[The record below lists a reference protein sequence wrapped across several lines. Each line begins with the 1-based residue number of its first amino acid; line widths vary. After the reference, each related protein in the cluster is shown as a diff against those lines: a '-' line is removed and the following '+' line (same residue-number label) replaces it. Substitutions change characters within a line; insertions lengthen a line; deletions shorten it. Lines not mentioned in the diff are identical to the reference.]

1 MTTTYV
7 FPGQGSHRVGMGE
20 AAFGRYP
27 HLVRQADSVLGYSVA
42 DLCLSGPAERL
53 GDTRYTQPALYVA
66 GSLAYLERVRETG
79 IVPSLLAG
87 HSLGEYVALFA
98 AGAFDFLTGLE
109 LVAERARLMAE
120 AGDGGMCAV
129 IGLDAG
135 RVTELLA
142 DVAPEGVTVANLNA
156 PRQVVLSGPRGL
168 HDTLRGPLV
177 DGGARS
183 VVSLPVS
190 GAFHSPHMRPA
201 AERFGAFLRSYR
213 FNDLKIPVLSN
224 VTARPHEDASL
235 GELLTRQLVEP
246 VRWTECVGY
255 ALDQPGG
262 DVVEVGPGRVLTGLL
277 RQLRESRAEA
287 AA

>member
-1 MTTTYV
+1 
-7 FPGQGSHRVGMGE
+7 MGE